1 MPDKPGDKLF
11 TFLNVAFVV
20 LLAFLVWNASGYELV
35 PGVVTH
41 TIGPCDRDWHSERPA
56 LVLAC
61 PGQDL
66 IRVWPLP
73 VEQPSFDDAMPG
85 VQHGLICSRLGLMI

>member
-1 MPDKPGDKLF
+1 MLDKEPDGRAF
-11 TFLNVAFVV
+11 TLLNVAFVV
-20 LLAFLVWNASGYELV
+20 LLALVVWNAGGYELV

-41 TIGPCDRDWHSERPA
+41 TIGPCDLDWHSQRSA
-56 LVLAC
+56 LVVAC

-73 VEQPSFDDAMPG
+73 VEQPW
-85 VQHGLICSRLGLMI
+85 